1 MNAIANATPSP
12 GEPRDRMRG
21 APPAARPRP
30 RVPLPAPCAASCAAH
45 EPVREWLYSAG
56 GGTEAALRASWE
68 AIVAANPLPSCM
80 GRICYAACE
89 EACVLGRRGRALGVK
104 ELERRIGDLAL
115 ERGWRVRVPASRLGT
130 SVMVVGSGPCG
141 LSAAYQLAR
150 SGHDVCL
157 VEAQHRMG
165 GMLRRGISEERLP
178 KRILDGEIA
187 GILALGVHVET
198 GRAVRRIEDVLS
210 CVDGVVWAA
219 GASTCIALVADRTL
233 WRQPIHTDGR
243 VRRTATV
250 SIGRGARAAAADGRP
265 REAATPIPGIAH
277 PRGAR
282 GSRRRFPLREEADRT
297 SPRPFAVS
305 YVERWE
311 ACGRDGRRG
320 VSSRTLRFPS
330 TAPDPESTSRRQPW
344 RNEPWTDACGT
355 PVAIPI

>member
-1 MNAIANATPSP
+1 M
-12 GEPRDRMRG
+12 
-21 APPAARPRP
+21 
-30 RVPLPAPCAASCAAH
+30 
-45 EPVREWLYSAG
+45 
-56 GGTEAALRASWE
+56 
-68 AIVAANPLPSCM
+68 AANPLPSCM

-165 GMLRRGISEERLP
+165 GMLRRGISEGRLP

-250 SIGRGARAAAADGRP
+250 SIGRGARAAAALTEYLAGAGREARGGGVREGAGGGDADPRNCASAGGSGQSTAIPLAGGGRP
-265 REAATPIPGIAH
+265 DVTEALRCILCGALGSLR
-277 PRGAR
+277 PRR
-282 GSRRRFPLREEADRT
+282 
-297 SPRPFAVS
+297 
-305 YVERWE
+305 
-311 ACGRDGRRG
+311 
-320 VSSRTLRFPS
+320 
-330 TAPDPESTSRRQPW
+330 
-344 RNEPWTDACGT
+344 
-355 PVAIPI
+355 

>member
-12 GEPRDRMRG
+12 GEPRDRTRG

-30 RVPLPAPCAASCAAH
+30 RAPLPAPCAASCAAH

-56 GGTEAALRASWE
+56 DGTEAALRASWE

-89 EACVLGRRGRALGVK
+89 DACVLGRRGRALGIK

-115 ERGWRVRVPASRLGT
+115 ERGWRVRVPASRLAT

-198 GRAVRRIEDVLS
+198 GKAIRRIEDVLS

-233 WRQPIHTDGR
+233 WRQPVHTDGR

-250 SIGRGARAAAADGRP
+250 SIGRGARAAAALTDYLIGAGEAEGSRLREGAGGGEAAVGRGLADPQDCASCASAGDSRQPTANPLAGGGRLDVAEALRCILCGALGSLRP
-265 REAATPIPGIAH
+265 R
-277 PRGAR
+277 R
-282 GSRRRFPLREEADRT
+282 
-297 SPRPFAVS
+297 
-305 YVERWE
+305 
-311 ACGRDGRRG
+311 
-320 VSSRTLRFPS
+320 
-330 TAPDPESTSRRQPW
+330 
-344 RNEPWTDACGT
+344 
-355 PVAIPI
+355 

>member
-21 APPAARPRP
+21 APPAVRPRP

-89 EACVLGRRGRALGVK
+89 EACVLGRRGRALGIK

-115 ERGWRVRVPASRLGT
+115 ERGWRVRVPASRLAT

-198 GRAVRRIEDVLS
+198 GKAIRRIEDVLS

-233 WRQPIHTDGR
+233 WRQPVHTDGR

-250 SIGRGARAAAADGRP
+250 SIGRGARAAAALTDYLIGAGREAQGGGVREGAGGGDADPRNCASAGGSGQSTAIPLAGGGRP
-265 REAATPIPGIAH
+265 DVAEALRCILCGALGSLR
-277 PRGAR
+277 PRR
-282 GSRRRFPLREEADRT
+282 
-297 SPRPFAVS
+297 
-305 YVERWE
+305 
-311 ACGRDGRRG
+311 
-320 VSSRTLRFPS
+320 
-330 TAPDPESTSRRQPW
+330 
-344 RNEPWTDACGT
+344 
-355 PVAIPI
+355 